1 MGASY
6 GGAKAIQV
14 LAVGLPKGYR
24 LVVLERNS
32 HANRMPTYT
41 SSTMLAVNDMHLL
54 VDLYVLPRYAVVSG
68 HEDKAFVPY
77 TSIFGLAPR
86 SQPHSH
92 IFIHGTITRL
102 ERNRISYIPA
112 SYEED
117 GGGEEKVLDFEYAIY
132 ALGAQLP
139 SPIDVWG
146 ETNIFDLPELNGRVK
161 TTIEQD
167 PKVLGTKQGGIKWLR
182 KAQRRLESVRSVLVV
197 GGGALGIQFAT
208 DLKDLYPSKSITL
221 LHSRDRL
228 LPKFVEGMHNAINKI
243 IVDLGVTVMLGQRL
257 DLRTT
262 LPENAE
268 YNERGERIVRTMS
281 GKPIA
286 SDLILLCTGQRPNT
300 NLARKLAADVVD
312 EETGLL
318 QVLPSLQLSRTGQ
331 KSENQKVM
339 EPGETDLSHIF
350 AIGDAADAFGAI
362 KAGHTA
368 WFQGEVAAK
377 NVLALI
383 EHTQNPDSGSP
394 VLISY
399 TASDPSIKV
408 TLGMKRYIVQ
418 GGPDRAVRVGEDGT
432 EDLSAA
438 GVWPFWGA
446 DYERD
451 KDK

>member
-1 MGASY
+1 M
-6 GGAKAIQV
+6 
-14 LAVGLPKGYR
+14 
-24 LVVLERNS
+24 
-32 HANRMPTYT
+32 
-41 SSTMLAVNDMHLL
+41 
-54 VDLYVLPRYAVVSG
+54 
-68 HEDKAFVPY
+68 
-77 TSIFGLAPR
+77 
-86 SQPHSH
+86 
-92 IFIHGTITRL
+92 FIHGTITHL

-112 SYEED
+112 SYEAD
-117 GGGEEKVLDFEYAIY
+117 GGGEEKVLDFEYAVY

-139 SPIDVWG
+139 SPIDLWG
-146 ETNIFDLPELNGRVK
+146 KTNIFDLPEHNGRAEA
-161 TTIEQD
+161 TTDQD
-167 PKVLGTKQGGIKWLR
+167 PKAPLGTKLAGIEWLR

-208 DLKDLYPSKSITL
+208 DLKDLYPSKSISL
-221 LHSRDRL
+221 LHSRERL
-228 LPKFVEGMHNAINKI
+228 LPKFVEGMHTEINKTMA
-243 IVDLGVTVMLGQRL
+243 DLGITVMLGQRL

-268 YNERGERIVRTMS
+268 T
-281 GKPIA
+281 IA

-300 NLARKLAADVVD
+300 DLARKLAPDVID
-312 EETGLL
+312 EDTGLL
-318 QVLPSLQLSRTGQ
+318 RVLPSLQLSRTGPR
-331 KSENQKVM
+331 SETQKVM

-377 NVLALI
+377 NILALT